1 MVEEWSALHHDKGTP
16 VIDSAAL
23 LIRHVPSATAGVLSV
38 RPDQSL
44 AAAQSKMSAHDFSQL
59 AVLGGPCDLK
69 GAVSLGSIMRA
80 RLANAVIT
88 LADATY
94 RPKVVH
100 ADDELLGQFDVV
112 YNADFVFVKGADGSV
127 CGIVTTADLNAQF
140 RDRTTSFLQLS
151 EIEGRLRRCIDRA
164 FSPEELRAAT
174 GSKKLESADDMD
186 FGQYVRLLSDEDRWG
201 RMGWQAD
208 QTTFVDYLD
217 AAREVRNRVMHFGRE
232 LEPTDKLKLEH
243 FRNLMRDLDPL
254 P

>member
-1 MVEEWSALHHDKGTP
+1 
-16 VIDSAAL
+16 
-23 LIRHVPSATAGVLSV
+23 
-38 RPDQSL
+38 
-44 AAAQSKMSAHDFSQL
+44 
-59 AVLGGPCDLK
+59 
-69 GAVSLGSIMRA
+69 MRA
-80 RLANAVIT
+80 RLAHAEIT

-100 ADDELLGQFDVV
+100 ADDELLGQFDAV
-112 YNADFVFVKGADGSV
+112 YNADFVFVIGTDGSV
-127 CGIVTTADLNAQF
+127 CGIVTTADLTAQF

-174 GSKKLESADDMD
+174 GNRRLESADDMD
-186 FGQYVRLLSDEDRWG
+186 FGQYVRLLRDMNRWC

-208 QTTFVDYLD
+208 QATFVDYLD

-232 LEPTDKLKLEH
+232 LEPTDKLKLQY
-243 FRNLMRDLDPL
+243 FRNLMRDLDPR